1 MVSVGVPL
9 SAVQHKMKQ
18 EGLSESLLTAF
29 TTMHRDDESK
39 EKNVISNNCQD
50 QSSLEDNPKLRK
62 YIKMMNV
69 GVPVAAVILKMK
81 SDGVEETFVHDFR
94 KRFDADSPT
103 RKQHLG
109 NLSSRRSSVK
119 MQKIHWN
126 AIDEEKLHKSMWAG
140 HMENEIDDE
149 ELGSLMELFCTQT
162 RSPKNSQRF
171 LSKRK
176 PIACTFVDAKRG
188 NNIAIALAQ
197 FRDFKSFDELCQ
209 SVSSFSTEK
218 LDSEKLQ
225 NMTLLLP
232 SHEELSKIQKY
243 DGDIC
248 GLGRAEQWFMAVS
261 NVPRFDQKLNS
272 FLFYLQFGDMTRD
285 AVKVLGVLESA
296 CKEVI
301 NNKRLASFLRKVL
314 AIGNLMNEAAGK
326 PKVDGITLASL
337 LKAVK
342 KKGVDKKTTI
352 LDHVVHTML
361 KQNGLDSGV
370 LCFWDK
376 NKSIVRDASR
386 LNLRDI
392 KSSLDDIRLR
402 LNSAERTVSCE
413 REDFDTLPGYKNE
426 NSRQFIVKCGEFLI
440 SAKASL
446 KHAMEAMERTKV
458 SCTSLCDYFAE
469 DPMICEVSFK
479 NFLFC

>member
-18 EGLSESLLTAF
+18 EGLSESLLTPF
-29 TTMHRDDESK
+29 TAMHREDECK
-39 EKNVISNNCQD
+39 ERNTTSNNCQD
-50 QSSLEDNPKLRK
+50 QSSLEDNPKLSK
-62 YIKMMNV
+62 YIRMMNV

-81 SDGVEETFVHDFR
+81 SDGIKETFVDDFR
-94 KRFDADSPT
+94 KRFDADSPISACT
-103 RKQHLG
+103 SRKQQLG
-109 NLSSRRSSVK
+109 HLSSRRTSVK

-149 ELGSLMELFCTQT
+149 ELGSLVKLFCTQA
-162 RSPKNSQRF
+162 RSPQNSQRF
-171 LSKRK
+171 LPKRE
-176 PIACTFVDAKRG
+176 PIARTFVDAKRG

-197 FRDFKSFDELCQ
+197 FRGFKSFDELCQ

-232 SHEELSKIQKY
+232 SHEELSKIQEY

-272 FLFYLQFGDMTRD
+272 FLFYLQFGDLTRD

-301 NNKRLASFLRKVL
+301 NNQCLASFLRKIL

-361 KQNGLDSGV
+361 KQNGLDSDV
-370 LCFWDK
+370 LCFWNK
-376 NKSIVRDASR
+376 NKSFVRDASR

-402 LNSAERTVSCE
+402 LNSAERTVSYE
-413 REDFDTLPGYKNE
+413 REDFDALPGYKNE
-426 NSRQFIVKCGEFLI
+426 NSRQFLAKCGEFLI

-446 KHAMEAMERTKV
+446 RHAMEAMERTKV

-469 DPMICEVSFK
+469 DTMICEVSF
-479 NFLFC
+479 